1 MRISDWSSDVCSS
14 DLAVAGRYL
23 IVVCMLR
30 KPGAER
36 RVVRGWYRMLLH
48 ERVLPAS
55 HQLATHDQI
64 IECITAVPRVDKQ
77 HIGIAQGRLRRRTC
91 RGRTDDTLRVV
102 PTEHVAQRADPHK
115 KNNSNT

>member
-23 IVVCMLR
+23 IAVCMLR

-48 ERVLPAS
+48 ERVAHAS

-64 IECITAVPRVDKQ
+64 IECITALPRFEKQ
-77 HIGIAQGRLRRRTC
+77 HIGIAQRGRRRRTC
-91 RGRTDDTLRVV
+91 GCRTDDTLR
-102 PTEHVAQRADPHK
+102 EIGRAHV
-115 KNNSNT
+115 